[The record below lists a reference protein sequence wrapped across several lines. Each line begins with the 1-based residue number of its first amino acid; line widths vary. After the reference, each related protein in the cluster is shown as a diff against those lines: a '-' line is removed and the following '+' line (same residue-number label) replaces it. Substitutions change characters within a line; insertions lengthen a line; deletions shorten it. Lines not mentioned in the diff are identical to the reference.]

1 MTLMEQIITHCDLY
15 CVRAIYSIIA
25 ILDLSRQS
33 PDSRLYSLP
42 WQSTACGD
50 VWDVSDVLL

>member
-1 MTLMEQIITHCDLY
+1 MTLMEQIIT
-15 CVRAIYSIIA
+15 IA
-25 ILDLSRQS
+25 ICIVCVQFTRLLPFWIFPANR

-50 VWDVSDVLL
+50 VWDVSGVLL

>member
-1 MTLMEQIITHCDLY
+1 MTLMEQIITIVICT
-15 CVRAIYSIIA
+15 IYSIIA

-42 WQSTACGD
+42 WQSIACGD
-50 VWDVSDVLL
+50 VWDVSGVLL